1 MLLLLHIAFYEIGQG
16 QEVEGVL
23 VQLFG
28 AVEAQ
33 VFEELGLFGQ
43 AGMALEVVDQLLL
56 TGMLITLY
64 IFPDEFK
71 SYSDHHRLPFKVEV
85 GVTARRLQPKV
96 LALKHGIPNQLGVI
110 IRPNNEPE
118 LQRIQLRRLS
128 NGM

>member
-1 MLLLLHIAFYEIGQG
+1 LLLLLHIAFYEIGQG

-71 SYSDHHRLPFKVEV
+71 SYSD
-85 GVTARRLQPKV
+85 G
-96 LALKHGIPNQLGVI
+96 
-110 IRPNNEPE
+110 
-118 LQRIQLRRLS
+118 QR
-128 NGM
+128 

>member
-1 MLLLLHIAFYEIGQG
+1 MLLHITFYEIGQG

-28 AVEAQ
+28 AVEAY

-43 AGMALEVVDQLLL
+43 AGMALEVVEQLLL

-71 SYSDHHRLPFKVEV
+71 SYSDGHRLPFKVEV

-110 IRPNNEPE
+110 IRPNDEPE
-118 LQRIQLRRLS
+118 LQRIQLGRLS